1 MDLATLEPTPADSQL
16 PPRRPAYDST
26 LDHAPFETL
35 EKYYPCPPACI
46 SRNLMTEDV
55 EGTQVYTGI
64 RDPLDPMVGKILH
77 SCSHPHALS
86 SISHFSKFPSSWAT
100 FESFILAQTHML
112 RESSPISLNFHHLEQ
127 HLSHAHWMS
136 KRFTQRFVGWISA
149 RTAFFSPSL
158 EVDFLWFKFKLSFNE
173 VANLSFYC
181 KIVHLVIYEQQLLVL
196 HPMHDPAAQ

>member
-1 MDLATLEPTPADSQL
+1 MDLASLEPTPADSQL

-55 EGTQVYTGI
+55 EGAQVYTGI

-100 FESFILAQTHML
+100 FECFIPAQTHML

-149 RTAFFSPSL
+149 RIAFCSPSL
-158 EVDFLWFKFKLSFNE
+158 EVDFLWFQFKLNFNE

-181 KIVHLVIYEQQLLVL
+181 KIVHLVICEQQLLVL